1 MTPTA
6 NWPSIT
12 TQNWTLSRGPNL
24 GDHRAMTTTAQS
36 HTTTVH
42 RSHFDGQVL
51 TPGTGG
57 YDSARS
63 VWNAMIDHRPKLI
76 VRCASVGDV
85 VTAVRTARER
95 DLEIGVR
102 CGGHN
107 IAGFA
112 VPDGG
117 LMIDLTRLGR
127 VTVDPVTRRA
137 RVQGGALLVAL
148 ARATQ
153 PFGLATTA
161 GNVSHTGVGGL
172 TLGGGMGWLARQ
184 YGLTCDN
191 VLSYTVVTADGDV
204 VRASAD
210 EHPDLFWGLRGGGG
224 NFGIVVEFE
233 FRLHPVGT
241 RALVVELT
249 FPLDRAAA
257 ALRGWRDLAEQAA
270 HQATP
275 TAEISGGT
283 VTLGYVWVGD
293 PEGGRAML
301 PALRSVGVPDRE
313 VVRELSYTEL
323 QTRDDSIEGH
333 AYRRYWKGHYLPE
346 LSDGA
351 IGAVVDRDPA
361 DATLPGASLQAY
373 GGAIADADHDA
384 TAFSHRHRRFEYV
397 AAVKWSD
404 PGQDSLRMGAA
415 RQAAAK
421 LDPFAVGA
429 YVNALSDE
437 GAWGVRR
444 AYSEAKRARLTAVK
458 DAYDPDN
465 VFHLNHNI
473 APTGH

>member
-1 MTPTA
+1 
-6 NWPSIT
+6 
-12 TQNWTLSRGPNL
+12 
-24 GDHRAMTTTAQS
+24 MTTTAQLPGP
-36 HTTTVH
+36 VR

-51 TPGTGG
+51 TPGTRG
-57 YDSARS
+57 YDSIRS
-63 VWNAMIDHRPKLI
+63 VWNGMIDHRPKLI
-76 VRCASVGDV
+76 VRCASVDDV
-85 VTAVRTARER
+85 VTAVRTAREC

-107 IAGFA
+107 IAGLA
-112 VPDGG
+112 VPHGG
-117 LMIDLTRLGR
+117 LMIDLAPLGR

-137 RVQGGALLVAL
+137 RVQGGAMLGAL
-148 ARATQ
+148 DRATQ
-153 PFGLATTA
+153 RFGLATTA

-184 YGLTCDN
+184 HGLACDN
-191 VLSYTVVTADGDV
+191 VASYTVVTAGGDV

-241 RALVVELT
+241 RALVAELT

-257 ALRGWRDLAEQAA
+257 ALRGWRDLAEAA
-270 HQATP
+270 ARRATL
-275 TAEISGGT
+275 TAEISGDT

-293 PEGGRAML
+293 PEAGRAML
-301 PALRSVGVPDRE
+301 PALRSVGVPGGE

-351 IGAVVDRDPA
+351 IGAVVDRDPG
-361 DATLPGASLQAY
+361 DATLPGVSFQAY
-373 GGAIADADHDA
+373 GGAIADVDNDA
-384 TAFSHRHRRFEYV
+384 TAFGHRRTRFEYV

-404 PGQDSLRMGAA
+404 PGEDSLRMGAA

-421 LDPFAVGA
+421 LDPFAMGA

-437 GAWGVRR
+437 GAFGVRR
-444 AYSEAKRARLTAVK
+444 AYSEAKRARLTAIK
-458 DAYDPDN
+458 DAYDPCN

>member
-1 MTPTA
+1 MTTAAQFPTA
-6 NWPSIT
+6 
-12 TQNWTLSRGPNL
+12 
-24 GDHRAMTTTAQS
+24 
-36 HTTTVH
+36 TVH
-42 RSHFDGQVL
+42 RSQFDGQVL
-51 TPGTGG
+51 TPGTRG

-76 VRCASVGDV
+76 AGCTSVGDV
-85 VTAVRTARER
+85 VTAVRAARER

-107 IAGFA
+107 IAGLA

-117 LMIDLTRLGR
+117 LMIDLTTMGR

-137 RVQGGALLVAL
+137 RVQGGAMLGAL
-148 ARATQ
+148 DRASQ

-184 YGLTCDN
+184 HGLACDN
-191 VLSYTVVTADGDV
+191 VVSCTVVTADGDV

-241 RALVVELT
+241 RTLVAELT

-257 ALRGWRDLAEQAA
+257 ALRGWRDLAEDAA
-270 HQATP
+270 RPATL
-275 TAEISGGT
+275 TAEISAGT

-293 PEGGRAML
+293 PEAGRAML
-301 PALRSVGVPDRE
+301 PALRSIGVPSGE
-313 VVRELSYTEL
+313 VVRELSYLKL
-323 QTRDDSIEGH
+323 QTRDDSTEGH
-333 AYRRYWKGHYLPE
+333 AYRRYWKGHYLAG
-346 LSDGA
+346 LSEGA
-351 IGAVVDRDPA
+351 IGALVDRDPA
-361 DATLPGASLQAY
+361 DATLPGVSLQAY
-373 GGAIADADHDA
+373 GGAIADVVDDA
-384 TAFSHRHRRFEYV
+384 TAFSHRRARFEYV
-397 AAVKWSD
+397 AAVGWSD
-404 PGQDSLRMGAA
+404 PREDGLRMGAA
-415 RQAAAK
+415 RREAAR
-421 LDPFAVGA
+421 LEPFAVGA

-437 GAWGVRR
+437 GASGVRR
-444 AYSEAKRARLTAVK
+444 AYSDAKRARLTAVK
-458 DAYDPDN
+458 DAYDRDN

-473 APTGH
+473 APTSR

>member
-1 MTPTA
+1 
-6 NWPSIT
+6 
-12 TQNWTLSRGPNL
+12 
-24 GDHRAMTTTAQS
+24 MTTTAQLPA
-36 HTTTVH
+36 TTIR
-42 RSHFDGQVL
+42 RSHFDGRVL
-51 TPGTGG
+51 TPGTRG

-63 VWNAMIDHRPKLI
+63 VWNGMIDHRPKLI
-76 VRCASVGDV
+76 VQCASVDDV
-85 VTAVRTARER
+85 VTAVRTARECG
-95 DLEIGVR
+95 LEIGVR

-107 IAGFA
+107 IAGLA
-112 VPDGG
+112 VPNGG
-117 LMIDLTRLGR
+117 LMIDLTAMGR
-127 VTVDPVTRRA
+127 VVVDPVTRRA
-137 RVQGGALLVAL
+137 RVQGGAMLGAL
-148 ARATQ
+148 DRATQ

-184 YGLTCDN
+184 HGLTCDN
-191 VLSYTVVTADGDV
+191 VVSYTVVTADGDV

-224 NFGIVVEFE
+224 NFGVVVEFE

-241 RALVVELT
+241 RALAVELT

-257 ALRGWRDLAEQAA
+257 ALRGWRDLAEEAA
-270 HQATP
+270 RQATP
-275 TAEISGGT
+275 TAGISGGT

-301 PALRSVGVPDRE
+301 PALRSIGVPDDQ

-346 LSDGA
+346 LSDDA
-351 IGAVVDRDPA
+351 IGALVDRDPA

-373 GGAIADADHDA
+373 GGAIADVDDDA
-384 TAFSHRHRRFEYV
+384 TAFSHRHTRFEYV
-397 AAVKWSD
+397 TAVKWSD
-404 PGQDSLRMGAA
+404 PSEDSLRMGAA
-415 RQAAAK
+415 RRAAAK
-421 LDPFAVGA
+421 LDPFAAGA

-437 GAWGVRR
+437 GAPGVRR
-444 AYSEAKRARLTAVK
+444 AYSEAKRVRLTAVK
-458 DAYDPDN
+458 DAFDPDN

-473 APTGH
+473 APTGHCGR

>member
-1 MTPTA
+1 
-6 NWPSIT
+6 
-12 TQNWTLSRGPNL
+12 
-24 GDHRAMTTTAQS
+24 MTTTAQLP
-36 HTTTVH
+36 TII
-42 RSHFDGQVL
+42 RRAHFDGQVL
-51 TPGTGG
+51 TPGSRG

-63 VWNAMIDHRPKLI
+63 VWNGMIDHRPKLI
-76 VRCASVGDV
+76 ARCASAGDV
-85 VTAVRTARER
+85 VAAVRAARECE
-95 DLEIGVR
+95 LEIGVR

-107 IAGFA
+107 IAGLA
-112 VPDGG
+112 VPHGG
-117 LMIDLTRLGR
+117 LMIDLTTLGR

-137 RVQGGALLVAL
+137 RAQGGAMLGAL
-148 ARATQ
+148 DRATQ

-184 YGLTCDN
+184 HGLTCDN
-191 VLSYTVVTADGDV
+191 VVSCAVVTADGDV

-241 RALVVELT
+241 RTLVTELT

-257 ALRGWRDLAEQAA
+257 ALRGWRDLAEEAPR
-270 HQATP
+270 QATL
-275 TAEISGGT
+275 TADISGGT

-293 PEGGRAML
+293 PEAGRALL
-301 PALRSVGVPDRE
+301 PALRSVGLPHGE

-323 QTRDDSIEGH
+323 QTRDDSIEGP
-333 AYRRYWKGHYLPE
+333 AYRRYWKGHYLPG
-346 LSDGA
+346 LSDAA
-351 IGAVVDRDPA
+351 IGALVDRDPA
-361 DATLPGASLQAY
+361 DATLPDVSLQAY
-373 GGAIADADHDA
+373 GGAIADVGEDA
-384 TAFSHRHRRFEYV
+384 TAFSHRRTRFEYV
-397 AAVKWSD
+397 AAASWSD
-404 PGQDSLRMGAA
+404 PGEDGLRMGAA

-429 YVNALSDE
+429 YVNTLSDE
-437 GAWGVRR
+437 GASGVRR

-458 DAYDPDN
+458 DAYDPGN

-473 APTGH
+473 APTGQRDR

>member
-1 MTPTA
+1 
-6 NWPSIT
+6 
-12 TQNWTLSRGPNL
+12 
-24 GDHRAMTTTAQS
+24 MTTTAQLAAA
-36 HTTTVH
+36 TIR

-51 TPGTGG
+51 TPGTRG

-63 VWNAMIDHRPKLI
+63 VWNGMIDHRPKLI
-76 VRCASVGDV
+76 ARCASVGDV
-85 VTAVRTARER
+85 VTAVRAAREC

-107 IAGFA
+107 IAGLA
-112 VPDGG
+112 VPHGG
-117 LMIDLTRLGR
+117 LMIDLTALGR

-137 RVQGGALLVAL
+137 RVQGGAMLGAL
-148 ARATQ
+148 DRATQ

-184 YGLTCDN
+184 HGLTCDN
-191 VLSYTVVTADGDV
+191 VVSCTVVTADGDV
-204 VRASAD
+204 VCASAD

-241 RALVVELT
+241 RALAVELT

-257 ALRGWRDLAEQAA
+257 ALRGWRDLAEKAA

-275 TAEISGGT
+275 TAEISGDT

-293 PEGGRAML
+293 PEAGRTML
-301 PALRSVGVPDRE
+301 PALRSVGVPDGE
-313 VVRELSYTEL
+313 AVRELSYTEL

-346 LSDGA
+346 LSDAA

-361 DATLPGASLQAY
+361 DATLPGVSLQAY
-373 GGAIADADHDA
+373 GGAIADVDDDA
-384 TAFSHRHRRFEYV
+384 TAFSHRRTRFEYV
-397 AAVKWSD
+397 AAAKWSD
-404 PGQDSLRMGAA
+404 PGEDGLRMGAA

-437 GAWGVRR
+437 GASGVAR

-473 APTGH
+473 APTGHCDR